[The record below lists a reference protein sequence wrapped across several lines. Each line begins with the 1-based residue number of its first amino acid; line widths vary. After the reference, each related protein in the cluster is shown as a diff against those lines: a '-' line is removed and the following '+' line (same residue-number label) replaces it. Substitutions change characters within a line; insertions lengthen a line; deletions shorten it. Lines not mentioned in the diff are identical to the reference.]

1 MTRRINFALLNA
13 VFEAVVLISATLFL
27 CGLYL
32 QFGRDV
38 DVQWWLILLL
48 LALVLSLGGLVW
60 SSYRTSRSLQ
70 SESDRAWFRINQQLV
85 STLTENAPKD
95 VSAGLQELFTRD
107 GETCH
112 RGEDEF
118 GAVLEEQFG
127 PARANEVKETV
138 FKYARFRPRE

>member
-1 MTRRINFALLNA
+1 MEGDDTRLHKGFLERGTNIMTRRINFALANA
-13 VFEAVVLISATLFL
+13 AFEAVLLISATLFL

-48 LALVLSLGGLVW
+48 VALFLALGGMVW

-70 SESDRAWFRINQQLV
+70 SESDQAWFRINQQLV

-95 VSAGLQELFTRD
+95 VSA
-107 GETCH
+107 
-112 RGEDEF
+112 
-118 GAVLEEQFG
+118 
-127 PARANEVKETV
+127 
-138 FKYARFRPRE
+138 